1 MVEWKNN
8 HGDGWNDVNDVE
20 TDSWRVDDIRIWMN
34 AYW

>member
-20 TDSWRVDDIRIWMN
+20 TDSWRVDDIRTRMN